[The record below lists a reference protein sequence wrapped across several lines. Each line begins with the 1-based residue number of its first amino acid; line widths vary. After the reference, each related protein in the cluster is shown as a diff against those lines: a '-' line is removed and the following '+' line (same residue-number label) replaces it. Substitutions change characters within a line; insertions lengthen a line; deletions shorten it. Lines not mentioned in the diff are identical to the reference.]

1 MFTHLWRRLLWL
13 EVVPCAIKV
22 LLVVQE
28 MSVSNMKD
36 TKMTQDWNDYRGQAD
51 RLTDTQDVQESAHP
65 PAISRQMIE
74 KCNYIANKMN
84 NEKQTQSVI
93 AETELS
99 TPGIFKE
106 VKTLLSTLITRWCHR
121 LPPTRPW
128 WEATCLQNNC
138 YSHKVWW
145 RFANNCQPI
154 SKYRQKLQKMF
165 YKNPTIMYICTF
177 NSSTEYWT
185 AAL

>member
-1 MFTHLWRRLLWL
+1 M

-36 TKMTQDWNDYRGQAD
+36 TKMTQDLNDYRGQAD

-84 NEKQTQSVI
+84 NEKQTQ
-93 AETELS
+93 
-99 TPGIFKE
+99 
-106 VKTLLSTLITRWCHR
+106 
-121 LPPTRPW
+121 
-128 WEATCLQNNC
+128 
-138 YSHKVWW
+138 
-145 RFANNCQPI
+145 
-154 SKYRQKLQKMF
+154 
-165 YKNPTIMYICTF
+165 
-177 NSSTEYWT
+177 
-185 AAL
+185 